1 MSTVNPGDGDL
12 HEDESMFTADGSA
25 DDLPDVPY

>member
-12 HEDESMFTADGSA
+12 HEDESMFTADGFT
-25 DDLPDVPY
+25 DVLPDVP